1 MSDLYVYCNGRTGGS
16 GSAASKHPQS
26 AMESRVMTNRNMNW
40 LIHELYT
47 RKDFALCKKLIDRQL
62 TINYDKEF
70 LYYTKGRILR
80 DEDKPADAINCFQQ
94 AILAN
99 KKNSQNYK
107 ELAKTLFA
115 MGRFKQALEVFLKA
129 ETLLE
134 RPDHEVYHHIGELF
148 YRSFGQPKAGL
159 AEAKEYLKQSI
170 MCGKHVDS
178 YKILAEIY
186 IEEGDNLKAIEMIES
201 CLQIS
206 QDDVA
211 LMTQIGILYLKIN
224 EYQRAF
230 EKLLDAI
237 SIDDKCTTALLA
249 LGSILQSK
257 NDIDGAL
264 NKYKRISNL
273 PDEGSEVWSNIG
285 LCFFKKQKYIAAIS
299 CLKKAIWVTPLN
311 FNALYNLGLILVTA
325 QQYVSAFQTLAAAIS
340 LRPDNAECYMLLG
353 TCLRH
358 LNDPGNA
365 YLSLEKST
373 MLPDAIKNPL
383 IYLNFA
389 LYCYEIGK
397 PDQSVSYLANF
408 LEMTQHISV
417 HREYLKMADRLNA
430 ALSSSVTAAGP
441 GLLPTALPPTTAAI
455 DAQHR
460 VATASTSNNNED
472 ETALEDTATTSGIR
486 NEGSN
491 AATTSHGSHDGSDDA
506 EGEETLDDES
516 EHNKGG

>member
-1 MSDLYVYCNGRTGGS
+1 MDTYVYCNGRTDGS
-16 GSAASKHPQS
+16 TTPKHPEA
-26 AMESRVMTNRNMNW
+26 AMTARAAGNRNMNW
-40 LIHELYT
+40 LIHGLYT
-47 RKDFALCKKLIDRQL
+47 RNDYSLCKKLIERQL
-62 TINYDKEF
+62 IINYDKEY
-70 LYYTKGRILR
+70 LYYVKGLILR
-80 DEDKPADAINCFQQ
+80 NEDYPAEAINCFQQ
-94 AILAN
+94 AIMVN
-99 KKNSQNYK
+99 RKNSDNYK

-115 MGRFKQALEVFLKA
+115 MGRFKPALEVFLKA

-134 RPDHEVYHHIGELF
+134 RPDPEVYHFIGELF
-148 YRSFGQPKAGL
+148 YKNFGQPKAGL
-159 AEAKEYLKQSI
+159 TEAKEYLKQSV
-170 MCGKHVDS
+170 MCGKHVNS

-186 IEEGDNLKAIEMIES
+186 IEEGENVKAIEMIES
-201 CLQIS
+201 CLQVS

-211 LMTQIGILYLKIN
+211 LITQIGVLYLKIN

-237 SIDDKCTTALLA
+237 AIDDKCTTALLA

-273 PDEGSEVWSNIG
+273 PEEGAEIWSNIG

-299 CLKKAIWVTPLN
+299 CLKKAIWVAPLN
-311 FNALYNLGLILVTA
+311 FNALYNLGLVLVTA
-325 QQYVSAFQTLAAAIS
+325 QQYVSAFQTLAAAIC
-340 LRPDNAECYMLLG
+340 LRPDNADCYMLLG

-365 YLSLEKST
+365 YLAMEKST

-397 PDQSVSYLANF
+397 PEQSVSYLANF
-408 LEMTQHISV
+408 IEMTQHISV

-430 ALSSSVTAAGP
+430 VLASSASLRLPIPAGGGVPAADGSVT
-441 GLLPTALPPTTAAI
+441 PTI
-455 DAQHR
+455 G
-460 VATASTSNNNED
+460 ASTSTEQAATAIGMHNED
-472 ETALEDTATTSGIR
+472 EKTTSDDGARANR
-486 NEGSN
+486 NDN
-491 AATTSHGSHDGSDDA
+491 D
-506 EGEETLDDES
+506 ET
-516 EHNKGG
+516 

>member
-1 MSDLYVYCNGRTGGS
+1 MTAKTGS
-16 GSAASKHPQS
+16 NQ
-26 AMESRVMTNRNMNW
+26 NMNW
-40 LIHELYT
+40 LIHCLYT
-47 RKDFALCKKLIDRQL
+47 RKDYSLCKKLIDRQL
-62 TINYDKEF
+62 TINYDKEY
-70 LYYTKGRILR
+70 LYYVKGMILR
-80 DEDKPADAINCFQQ
+80 DEENSTEALNCFQQ
-94 AILAN
+94 AIIAN
-99 KKNSQNYK
+99 NKNAENYK
-107 ELAKTLFA
+107 ELAKTFFI
-115 MGRFKQALEVFLKA
+115 MGRFKQSLEVFLKA

-134 RPDHEVYHHIGELF
+134 RPDHEVYHFIGELF
-148 YRSFGQPKAGL
+148 HRNFGQPKAGM
-159 AEAKEYLKQSI
+159 AEAKEYLKQSV

-178 YKILAEIY
+178 YKILAEIF
-186 IEEGDNLKAIEMIES
+186 IDEGDNVKAIEMIES
-201 CLQIS
+201 CLQLT

-211 LMTQIGILYLKIN
+211 LMTQIGILYLNIN
-224 EYQRAF
+224 DCQKAF

-299 CLKKAIWVTPLN
+299 CLKKAVWVAPLN
-311 FNALYNLGLILVTA
+311 FNALYNLGLVLVTS

-389 LYCYEIGK
+389 LYCFEIGK
-397 PDQSVSYLANF
+397 PEQSVSHLSNF
-408 LEMTQHISV
+408 LEMTQHINV

-430 ALSSSVTAAGP
+430 ALS
-441 GLLPTALPPTTAAI
+441 LPTLSPP
-455 DAQHR
+455 
-460 VATASTSNNNED
+460 
-472 ETALEDTATTSGIR
+472 
-486 NEGSN
+486 
-491 AATTSHGSHDGSDDA
+491 A
-506 EGEETLDDES
+506 EGNVTDGIATSKVNWDQGLHTESARIFSADATKRNRSENNRDEKLVDVT
-516 EHNKGG
+516 EWKNRPN

>member
-16 GSAASKHPQS
+16 SSKHPQS
-26 AMESRVMTNRNMNW
+26 AGMASNVTTNRNMNW

-70 LYYTKGRILR
+70 LFYTKGRILR
-80 DEDKPADAINCFQQ
+80 DEDKPTDAINCFQQ

-99 KKNSQNYK
+99 KKNSENYK
-107 ELAKTLFA
+107 ELAKTLFS

-159 AEAKEYLKQSI
+159 PEAKEYLKQSI

-186 IEEGDNLKAIEMIES
+186 IEEGDNLKAIEMIEN

-211 LMTQIGILYLKIN
+211 LMVQIGILYLKIN

-237 SIDDKCTTALLA
+237 AIDDKCTTALLA

-299 CLKKAIWVTPLN
+299 CLKKAIWVAPLN

-325 QQYVSAFQTLAAAIS
+325 
-340 LRPDNAECYMLLG
+340 
-353 TCLRH
+353 CLRH
-358 LNDPGNA
+358 LNDSGNA
-365 YLSLEKST
+365 YLALEKST

-408 LEMTQHISV
+408 LDTTQHISV
-417 HREYLKMADRLNA
+417 HREYMKMADRLNA
-430 ALSSSVTAAGP
+430 ALSASVASSEP
-441 GLLPTALPPTTAAI
+441 LALPPTTLALEG
-455 DAQHR
+455 QHHR
-460 VATASTSNNNED
+460 RATVGHLTASTSNED
-472 ETALEDTATTSGIR
+472 NTAPKDAIASGIR
-486 NEGSN
+486 NEGGD
-491 AATTSHGSHDGSDDA
+491 ATAGTDDDT
-506 EGEETLDDES
+506 E
-516 EHNKGG
+516 

>member
-1 MSDLYVYCNGRTGGS
+1 MASGGRP
-16 GSAASKHPQS
+16 SA
-26 AMESRVMTNRNMNW
+26 VVTNRNMNW
-40 LIHELYT
+40 LIHGLYT
-47 RKDFALCKKLIDRQL
+47 RKDYALCRKLIDRQL
-62 TINYDKEF
+62 TINYDKEY
-70 LYYTKGRILR
+70 LYYTKGMILR
-80 DEDKPADAINCFQQ
+80 DEDNPTEAINCFQL
-94 AILAN
+94 AIIAN
-99 KKNSQNYK
+99 KKSSENYK
-107 ELAKTLFA
+107 ELAKTLFS
-115 MGRFKQALEVFLKA
+115 MGRFKQSLEVFLKA

-134 RPDHEVYHHIGELF
+134 RPDHDVYHHIGELF
-148 YRSFGQPKAGL
+148 YRNFGQPKAGV
-159 AEAKEYLKQSI
+159 AEAKEYLKQAI
-170 MCGKHVDS
+170 MCGKHVAS

-186 IEEGDNLKAIEMIES
+186 IEEGDNVKAIEMIEN

-206 QDDVA
+206 QDDVT

-237 SIDDKCTTALLA
+237 AIDDKCTTALLA

-299 CLKKAIWVTPLN
+299 CLKKAIWVAPLN

-340 LRPDNAECYMLLG
+340 LRPDNADCYMLLG

-397 PDQSVSYLANF
+397 PDQSVSYLSNF
-408 LEMTQHISV
+408 LEMTQHVSV
-417 HREYLKMADRLNA
+417 HREYLKMADRLNM
-430 ALSSSVTAAGP
+430 ALLSSVTEPETTTQLAAVTMGGSSP
-441 GLLPTALPPTTAAI
+441 VGN
-455 DAQHR
+455 D
-460 VATASTSNNNED
+460 
-472 ETALEDTATTSGIR
+472 DTGIR
-486 NEGSN
+486 NESTT
-491 AATTSHGSHDGSDDA
+491 AAKEGGDVIHYGNEDEGGDGDD
-506 EGEETLDDES
+506 DDEAVGADETS
-516 EHNKGG
+516 LGVEGSTSRQ

>member
-16 GSAASKHPQS
+16 GSATSKHPQS
-26 AMESRVMTNRNMNW
+26 AMAPKVTTNRNMNW

-80 DEDKPADAINCFQQ
+80 DEDKSTDAINCFQQ

-237 SIDDKCTTALLA
+237 AIDDKCTTALLA

-299 CLKKAIWVTPLN
+299 CLKKAIWVAPLN

-358 LNDPGNA
+358 LNDAGNA

-430 ALSSSVTAAGP
+430 ALSSSVTTGQ
-441 GLLPTALPPTTAAI
+441 GLLLPSVAVE
-455 DAQHR
+455 AQHR
-460 VATASTSNNNED
+460 AATATVDMTASTSNNED
-472 ETALEDTATTSGIR
+472 ETTPEDTATSSGIR
-486 NEGSN
+486 NEGTDVAST
-491 AATTSHGSHDGSDDA
+491 ASIDDGQQGN
-506 EGEETLDDES
+506 E
-516 EHNKGG
+516 

>member
-1 MSDLYVYCNGRTGGS
+1 MKPRTFLQVAGPWPFFGG
-16 GSAASKHPQS
+16 
-26 AMESRVMTNRNMNW
+26 
-40 LIHELYT
+40 
-47 RKDFALCKKLIDRQL
+47 
-62 TINYDKEF
+62 
-70 LYYTKGRILR
+70 
-80 DEDKPADAINCFQQ
+80 
-94 AILAN
+94 
-99 KKNSQNYK
+99 
-107 ELAKTLFA
+107 
-115 MGRFKQALEVFLKA
+115 
-129 ETLLE
+129 
-134 RPDHEVYHHIGELF
+134 
-148 YRSFGQPKAGL
+148 
-159 AEAKEYLKQSI
+159 
-170 MCGKHVDS
+170 
-178 YKILAEIY
+178 
-186 IEEGDNLKAIEMIES
+186 
-201 CLQIS
+201 IS
-206 QDDVA
+206 QDDVT

-237 SIDDKCTTALLA
+237 AIDDKCTTALLA

-299 CLKKAIWVTPLN
+299 CLKKAIWVAPLN

-340 LRPDNAECYMLLG
+340 LRPDNADCYMLLG

-397 PDQSVSYLANF
+397 PDQSVSYLSNF
-408 LEMTQHISV
+408 LEMTQHVSV
-417 HREYLKMADRLNA
+417 HREYLKMADRLNM
-430 ALSSSVTAAGP
+430 ALLSSVTEPEPTPQLAAVTMGGSSP
-441 GLLPTALPPTTAAI
+441 VGN
-455 DAQHR
+455 D
-460 VATASTSNNNED
+460 
-472 ETALEDTATTSGIR
+472 DTGIR
-486 NEGSN
+486 NEFTT
-491 AATTSHGSHDGSDDA
+491 AAKEGGDVIHYGNEDEGGDGDD
-506 EGEETLDDES
+506 DDEAVGADETS
-516 EHNKGG
+516 LGVEGSTSGQ

>member
-1 MSDLYVYCNGRTGGS
+1 MTDLYVHCNGRTGGS
-16 GSAASKHPQS
+16 STPKQPQS
-26 AMESRVMTNRNMNW
+26 AMAAKTGTNQNMNW
-40 LIHELYT
+40 LIHCLYT
-47 RKDFALCKKLIDRQL
+47 RKDYSLCRKLIDRQL
-62 TINYDKEF
+62 TISYDKEYLF
-70 LYYTKGRILR
+70 YVKGLILR
-80 DEDKPADAINCFQQ
+80 DEENPTEAINCFQQ
-94 AILAN
+94 AIISN
-99 KKNSQNYK
+99 KKNAENYN
-107 ELAKTLFA
+107 ELAKTFFA

-134 RPDHEVYHHIGELF
+134 RPDHEVYHYIGELF
-148 YRSFGQPKAGL
+148 HRNFGQPKAGI
-159 AEAKEYLKQSI
+159 AEAKEYLKQSV

-186 IEEGDNLKAIEMIES
+186 IDEGDNVKAIEMIES
-201 CLQIS
+201 CLQLT

-237 SIDDKCTTALLA
+237 SIDDKCATALLG

-299 CLKKAIWVTPLN
+299 CLKKAVWVAPLN
-311 FNALYNLGLILVTA
+311 FNALYNLGLILVTS

-340 LRPDNAECYMLLG
+340 LRPDNADCYMLLG

-389 LYCYEIGK
+389 LYCFEIDK
-397 PDQSVSYLANF
+397 QDQSVLYLSNF
-408 LEMTQHISV
+408 LEMTQHTNV

-430 ALSSSVTAAGP
+430 ALSLSSLPSP
-441 GLLPTALPPTTAAI
+441 GTGNVISPGG
-455 DAQHR
+455 
-460 VATASTSNNNED
+460 ASTSKVHWDNGLHTESARIFSADANRSNRKNETD
-472 ETALEDTATTSGIR
+472 QGDTLGGA
-486 NEGSN
+486 
-491 AATTSHGSHDGSDDA
+491 
-506 EGEETLDDES
+506 S
-516 EHNKGG
+516 EWKNQQN